1 MTTPLPS
8 RRKSSPRKVVSD
20 EARAAELLQELR
32 DAELL
37 IRETTERRL
46 QLMVEASD
54 IGLTTTKIGNAVGA
68 SAMAVSRWV
77 RAARSHDTSDR

>member
-1 MTTPLPS
+1 MTKPLSS
-8 RRKSSPRKVVSD
+8 RRKTSPRKVVSD

-32 DAELL
+32 DAELV

-54 IGLTTTKIGNAVGA
+54 IGLTTTKIGDAVGA

-77 RAARSHDTSDR
+77 RAARDHETFDR